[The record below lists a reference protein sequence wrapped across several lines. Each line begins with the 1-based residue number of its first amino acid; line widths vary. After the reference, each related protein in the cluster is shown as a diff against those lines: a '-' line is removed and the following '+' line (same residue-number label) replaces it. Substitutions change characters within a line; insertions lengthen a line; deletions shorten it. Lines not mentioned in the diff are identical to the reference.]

1 MLEFISPVG
10 DVTSEVDVDTESML
24 LVDDKSSVLEEA
36 PVETS

>member
-1 MLEFISPVG
+1 MLEFISLVG

-24 LVDDKSSVLEEA
+24 LVDDKSSVLEET